1 MYTKTKTFQEWTDDY
16 VRDNIHKLKAPMTQ
30 FVVYQVEFGG
40 DVDGTGPERWLGMEL
55 GRFNTEAEAL
65 DFVDNHYEICEVVQE

>member
-1 MYTKTKTFQEWTDDY
+1 M
-16 VRDNIHKLKAPMTQ
+16 IQ

-55 GRFNTEAEAL
+55 GRFDTMDQAL
-65 DFVDNHYEICEVVQE
+65 DFADNHYEICEVVEESV

>member
-1 MYTKTKTFQEWTDDY
+1 M
-16 VRDNIHKLKAPMTQ
+16 IQ

-55 GRFNTEAEAL
+55 GRFNTEDEAL
-65 DFVDNHYEICEVVQE
+65 NFVDNHYEICEVMEESV